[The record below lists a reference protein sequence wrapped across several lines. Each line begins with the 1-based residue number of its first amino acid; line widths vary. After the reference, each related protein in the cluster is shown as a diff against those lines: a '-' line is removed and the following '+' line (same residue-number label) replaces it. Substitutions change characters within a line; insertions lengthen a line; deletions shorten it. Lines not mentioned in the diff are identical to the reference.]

1 MDRQFIEEMRNTL
14 LQMKQELIKS
24 LIQENE
30 EVLEIFA
37 SQKNPKDIAE
47 LASDDIDIDILNRIG
62 SHDKRKLDLIES
74 ALNRIQNGKYGICLK
89 SGRSISRE
97 RLRAIPYALYCIEI
111 QEELDRKSRKR
122 HLQYSMS

>member
-1 MDRQFIEEMRNTL
+1 MDRQFIEEMRNVL
-14 LQMKQELIKS
+14 LNMKQELIRS
-24 LIQENE
+24 LIQESE

-62 SHDKRKLDLIES
+62 SHDKRKLELIES
-74 ALNRIQNGKYGICLK
+74 ALTRIKNGKYGICLK
-89 SGRSISRE
+89 SGKPITRE

-111 QEELDRKSRKR
+111 QEELDRKNGKR
-122 HLQYSMS
+122 HLQYSLP